1 MIVRNF
7 FQKSGVLAFIGFGV
21 TLAAQQQYEGR
32 VGINTETPS
41 ATLNVKAKGNTSKVL
56 EVNDKD
62 SNKLLIVKSDGKVGI
77 GTDTPKESITVE
89 DGHMLLKKGY
99 FMSEDKTNEGG
110 ALYLTNTIKD
120 GNAIKTWALYNM
132 TNTKPGVTDEYQKYL
147 PGLHFWAYQGG
158 GKNQGSQMIIA
169 DNGNVGI
176 GNRYGKTAPSHKL
189 TVDGNVKITGLA
201 KNKGIRYVV
210 VDDNGVLKVGDVQGN
225 VLNKQA
231 ENGAVYKSVRTT
243 SDSHIIIE
251 EGDYMIKY
259 TGSASATL
267 GKLPSAKDDKGR
279 ELCFFSKNA
288 TISTGALGKS
298 TIEAGESKCII
309 SDGEEWITK

>member
-21 TLAAQQQYEGR
+21 TLVAQQQYEGR

-56 EVNDKD
+56 EVNNKD
-62 SNKLLIVKSDGKVGI
+62 SNKLLTVNSDGKVGI
-77 GTDTPKESITVE
+77 GTDTPRESITVE

-99 FMSEDKTNEGG
+99 FVSEDKTNEGG
-110 ALYLTNTIKD
+110 ALYLTNTIKN

-147 PGLHFWAYQGG
+147 PGLHFWAYQRG
-158 GKNQGSQMIIA
+158 GKNQGSQMIIS

-189 TVDGNVKITGLA
+189 TIDGNVKITGLA
-201 KNKGIRYVV
+201 TNSGIRFVV
-210 VDDNGVLKVGDVQGN
+210 VDSDGVLKVSGVAGKFS
-225 VLNKQA
+225 NKQA

-243 SDSHIIIE
+243 SNSHIIIE

-259 TGSASATL
+259 TGSALATL
-267 GKLPSAKDDKGR
+267 DKLPPAKDDKGR

>member
-1 MIVRNF
+1 
-7 FQKSGVLAFIGFGV
+7 
-21 TLAAQQQYEGR
+21 
-32 VGINTETPS
+32 
-41 ATLNVKAKGNTSKVL
+41 
-56 EVNDKD
+56 
-62 SNKLLIVKSDGKVGI
+62 
-77 GTDTPKESITVE
+77 
-89 DGHMLLKKGY
+89 
-99 FMSEDKTNEGG
+99 MSEDKTNEGG

-201 KNKGIRYVV
+201 TNSGIRFVV
-210 VDDNGVLKVGDVQGN
+210 VDNDGVLKVSGVAGKFS
-225 VLNKQA
+225 NKQA

-243 SDSHIIIE
+243 SNSHIIIE